1 MMNSYI
7 EVLDETIP
15 TIDKSD
21 VISNIES
28 ERSQSRQFAP
38 EYSQNIYETM
48 RNEELLIGDYT
59 TKR

>member
-48 RNEELLIGDYT
+48 RSEELLIGDYT

>member
-1 MMNSYI
+1 MINSYLR
-7 EVLDETIP
+7 VLDETIP
-15 TIDKSD
+15 AIDKSD
-21 VISNIES
+21 VILNIES

-59 TKR
+59 SKR